1 MNHRFQF
8 PDVIALVGKGPLG
21 DDASAVQLGVDVMD
35 RHAEDLDAVFQRL
48 LDGMRPVSVP
58 TLIRI
63 NIPCT
68 GMKTN
73 WNM

>member
-35 RHAEDLDAVFQRL
+35 RHAEATLPQHIQTL
-48 LDGMRPVSVP
+48 LWEQPE
-58 TLIRI
+58 
-63 NIPCT
+63 
-68 GMKTN
+68 
-73 WNM
+73 

>member
-48 LDGMRPVSVP
+48 LDGMRPAEGRQQRGV
-58 TLIRI
+58 LMIR
-63 NIPCT
+63 PP
-68 GMKTN
+68 
-73 WNM
+73 

>member
-48 LDGMRPVSVP
+48 LDGMRPP
-58 TLIRI
+58 
-63 NIPCT
+63 
-68 GMKTN
+68 
-73 WNM
+73 

>member
-48 LDGMRPVSVP
+48 LDGMRPAEGSSEGWM
-58 TLIRI
+58 LMIR
-63 NIPCT
+63 PP
-68 GMKTN
+68 
-73 WNM
+73 

>member
-35 RHAEDLDAVFQRL
+35 RHAEDLDASSMACAPRKAGSSEGWML
-48 LDGMRPVSVP
+48 MIRPP
-58 TLIRI
+58 
-63 NIPCT
+63 
-68 GMKTN
+68 
-73 WNM
+73 